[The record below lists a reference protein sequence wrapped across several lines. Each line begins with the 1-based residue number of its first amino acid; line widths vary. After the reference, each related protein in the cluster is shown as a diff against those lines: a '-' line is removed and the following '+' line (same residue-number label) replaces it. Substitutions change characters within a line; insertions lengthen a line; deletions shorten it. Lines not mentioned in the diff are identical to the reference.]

1 MNPYLNDYRQSYVFC
16 LSLVYLDIDI
26 SLVIRYNLIFWW
38 FIFSLTIKILAEVLK
53 SPIYFCFRT
62 IRIVINYICSLYTTC
77 AKINKNKIWKGELR
91 WNRWVIIIFYPHVMG
106 YLNRLCR
113 DFLYD
118 IVESIYAK
126 NVVNFFTVIYINS
139 LFFSFC
145 RSGMIWIVSSI
156 INYQK
161 T

>member
-1 MNPYLNDYRQSYVFC
+1 MNPYLNDYRQSYVFS
-16 LSLVYLDIDI
+16 LSFVYLDIDI

-38 FIFSLTIKILAEVLK
+38 FIFSLTIKIWAEVLK

-62 IRIVINYICSLYTTC
+62 IRIVINYICSLYTMW
-77 AKINKNKIWKGELR
+77 AKINKKYKIWKGESR
-91 WNRWVIIIFYPHVMG
+91 WNRWVIIIFYPHVIR

-126 NVVNFFTVIYINS
+126 KRCKLFHCNLHQRSFFYFAGPVW
-139 LFFSFC
+139 FE
-145 RSGMIWIVSSI
+145 
-156 INYQK
+156 
-161 T
+161 